1 MLRQY
6 FPALWFV
13 LLRFGSGFCGG
24 ICRGFARG
32 LCGFSG
38 AFLVFSAFVF
48 AAVGFVHEVF
58 FTRFVVGNQLVST
71 VADEFL
77 PPHCG
82 DGFAQ

>member
-1 MLRQY
+1 MLREN
-6 FPALWFV
+6 FPALW
-13 LLRFGSGFCGG
+13 FGSGFCGG
-24 ICRGFARG
+24 IGRGFAR
-32 LCGFSG
+32 CWRGFSG

-71 VADEFL
+71 VTDEFL
-77 PPHCG
+77 PSHCG